1 MQAQVIASDNTSSG
15 NDGAFIQFMY
25 KGNHQ
30 RIPLKSILYI
40 ESNARKCII
49 HSSNNMNKTECFYGK
64 LSEIAKSLY
73 PYGFVRCHQSYLI
86 SITPNA
92 RYSDNMIYI
101 EDTSIPVSEKY
112 RKNIISIF
120 RHPPDNI
127 YALTKTTMGALVCI
141 KGEYYGSAIRM
152 YPNEKCTIGRDNK
165 SSNIIINLPY
175 ISRSHCDIIYK
186 PDNTYE
192 LIDHSH
198 NGTYAILDNGYA
210 EKLTPDKIHTLP
222 SGSVICFGDRELQY
236 RLI

>member
-30 RIPLKSILYI
+30 RIPLKDILYI

-49 HSSNNMNKTECFYGK
+49 HSSTDKDKTECFYGK

-120 RHPPDNI
+120 RHPPDKI

-192 LIDHSH
+192 LIDRSH
-198 NGTYAILDNGYA
+198 NGTYVIQENGHA

>member
-30 RIPLKSILYI
+30 RIPLKDILYI

-49 HSSNNMNKTECFYGK
+49 HSSTDKDKTECFYGK

-120 RHPPDNI
+120 RQPPDN
-127 YALTKTTMGALVCI
+127 APTLQKTVTGALVCI
-141 KGEYYGSAIRM
+141 KGDYYGSIVRM

-165 SSNIIINLPY
+165 SSDIIINLPY

-192 LIDHSH
+192 LIDRSH
-198 NGTYAILDNGYA
+198 NGTYVIQENGHA